1 MAEQVCKHCAEP
13 IYFKQSTQHWYHS
26 NTAVDYCQIQT
37 TNFAEPA
44 APEAEPLISNP
55 FDTMDWGAGKAEPLT
70 AVPPAQQPPGLKSAP
85 RVCKQCGGSLYHPV
99 FGGTCK
105 CPKPSPQPA
114 DDFNDYKESLWCALG
129 QPANIEFIAAV
140 KAMRQERD
148 ELKGAMRAQDER
160 ERIAATRLGMIHT
173 CDWPDAVAD
182 ELEAARA
189 KVASLQAILDGS
201 RMDANGFAEDTLRM
215 LSEIDK
221 EELQR

>member
-1 MAEQVCKHCAEP
+1 
-13 IYFKQSTQHWYHS
+13 
-26 NTAVDYCQIQT
+26 
-37 TNFAEPA
+37 
-44 APEAEPLISNP
+44 
-55 FDTMDWGAGKAEPLT
+55 
-70 AVPPAQQPPGLKSAP
+70 
-85 RVCKQCGGSLYHPV
+85 LYHPV

-140 KAMRQERD
+140 KAMRRERD

-215 LSEIDK
+215 LTQIDK
-221 EELQR
+221 EEPHGTNHE